1 MCSGASFEHFTLW
14 VELFLNTWQCS
25 VESHNYFTEKNLTG
39 ESPGPRIVW
48 WCRKHAENPPSIF
61 QHGDQLK
68 ELIKL
73 GFHWGFYF
81 KKGAI
86 LLFELT
92 WILWSLNLFK
102 KFVSITLFPLLT
114 VYNQM
119 WKKGFLLFIFFS
131 IHNAE
136 LIWINLIALW
146 FSDKREN
153 YTALWVWAAG
163 FSPYSTYMYIYCCKH
178 NCIYCYL
185 HNHNWY
191 IFSIPKLFTCNFY
204 VL

>member
-1 MCSGASFEHFTLW
+1 
-14 VELFLNTWQCS
+14 
-25 VESHNYFTEKNLTG
+25 
-39 ESPGPRIVW
+39 
-48 WCRKHAENPPSIF
+48 
-61 QHGDQLK
+61 
-68 ELIKL
+68 
-73 GFHWGFYF
+73 
-81 KKGAI
+81 
-86 LLFELT
+86 
-92 WILWSLNLFK
+92 
-102 KFVSITLFPLLT
+102 
-114 VYNQM
+114 M
-119 WKKGFLLFIFFS
+119 WKKGFLLFFFS

-191 IFSIPKLFTCNFY
+191 IFSIPRLFTCNFMCY
-204 VL
+204 KFPQVICVFDYTCIRKKRFYSVCVKSNFFYTALSLSKHQVHNSLLQTGIFLQLTFPRIAFNNTPSHSSNFAA

>member
-1 MCSGASFEHFTLW
+1 MTKSRIIWKSNLKKVNNAKKCNQFFSRRLHTHTQMCSDASFEHFTLW

-92 WILWSLNLFK
+92 WILWSLNLK
-102 KFVSITLFPLLT
+102 NLL
-114 VYNQM
+114 
-119 WKKGFLLFIFFS
+119 
-131 IHNAE
+131 A
-136 LIWINLIALW
+136 
-146 FSDKREN
+146 
-153 YTALWVWAAG
+153 
-163 FSPYSTYMYIYCCKH
+163 
-178 NCIYCYL
+178 
-185 HNHNWY
+185 
-191 IFSIPKLFTCNFY
+191 
-204 VL
+204 